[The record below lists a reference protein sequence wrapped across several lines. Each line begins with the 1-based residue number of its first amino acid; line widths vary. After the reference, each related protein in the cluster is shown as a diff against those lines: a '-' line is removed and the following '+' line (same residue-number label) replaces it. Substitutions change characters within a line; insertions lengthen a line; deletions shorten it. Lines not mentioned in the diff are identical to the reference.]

1 MLDFKTASPPKNG
14 VVKDAT
20 LFQRVH
26 QALAQV
32 DALQLS
38 GLPILVQVDNG
49 TVTLQGA
56 VGSLTTK
63 AKTLHAVHSVAG
75 VERVRDKL
83 LTDVDL
89 QTRISDAMAAS
100 PDTGRALQAVQVR
113 VHNGTV
119 LLVGQ
124 VLDDKV
130 RNAAGNIAL
139 RTPGVR
145 AVSNRL
151 RVKLNTRGLDDD

>member
-1 MLDFKTASPPKNG
+1 MLEHMTLSPPQKRG
-14 VVKDAT
+14 VKDAT

-32 DALQLS
+32 DVLQLS
-38 GLPILVQVDNG
+38 GLPILVEVNNG

-63 AKTLHAVHSVAG
+63 ARTLHAVHSVAG

-83 LTDVDL
+83 VTDADL
-89 QTRISDAMAAS
+89 QTRIGDSLVAN

-130 RNAAGNIAL
+130 RNAAGGVAL
-139 RTPGVR
+139 HTTGVR

-151 RVKLNTRGLDDD
+151 RVKLNTRGLGDA